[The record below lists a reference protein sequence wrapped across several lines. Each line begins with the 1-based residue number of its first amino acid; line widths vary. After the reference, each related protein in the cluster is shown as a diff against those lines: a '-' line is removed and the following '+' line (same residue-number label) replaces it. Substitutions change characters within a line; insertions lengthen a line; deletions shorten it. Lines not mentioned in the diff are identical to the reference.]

1 MRTVLVAE
9 DESSIRDFIVIN
21 LKIAGFDVLE
31 ACNGAEAIELYDKY
45 IDSIDIALL
54 DIMMPEISGDE
65 VCRHIRNK
73 NANVGIV
80 FLTAKAQEQDVIDGF
95 RYGADDYIIKP
106 FSPSELIARLE
117 TLYRRVEYS
126 RNLLNSTPSDKIRLG
141 DFVLDLKKHSV
152 SNKNEVIE
160 LTQIEFQI
168 LECFFNEPGKSIDR
182 KYILNKVWG
191 DPYFGDDKVVDVNIR
206 RLRLKLEESPSNPR
220 HLITIWGQGYCWKE

>member
-1 MRTVLVAE
+1 MRTILVAE

-21 LKIAGFDVLE
+21 LKIAGFEVIE
-31 ACNGAEAIELYDKY
+31 ASNGTDAVQLYDNNSDK
-45 IDSIDIALL
+45 IDIALL
-54 DIMMPEISGDE
+54 DIMMPGLSGHD
-65 VCRHIRNK
+65 VCKHIREN

-80 FLTAKAQEQDVIDGF
+80 FLTAKTQEQDIIGGF
-95 RYGADDYIIKP
+95 RYGADDYVTKP
-106 FSPSELIARLE
+106 FSPSELVARLE

-126 RNLLNSTPSDKIRLG
+126 KNLLKSTPSDKITLG
-141 DFVLDLKKHSV
+141 DFELDLKKHCI
-152 SNKNEVIE
+152 SNKGEAIE

-191 DPYFGDDKVVDVNIR
+191 NPYYGDDKVVDVNIR

>member
-126 RNLLNSTPSDKIRLG
+126 RNLLNSTQSDKIRLG

>member
-21 LKIAGFDVLE
+21 LKIAGFDVIE
-31 ACNGAEAIELYDKY
+31 ASDGAEAIALYEKN
-45 IDSIDIALL
+45 IESIDIALL
-54 DIMMPEISGDE
+54 DIMMPEADGYE
-65 VCRHIRNK
+65 VCKHIREK

-80 FLTAKAQEQDVIDGF
+80 FLTAKTQEQDIIGGF
-95 RYGADDYIIKP
+95 RNGADDYVSKP

-126 RNLLNSTPSDKIRLG
+126 KNLMKTTMNDKIKLG
-141 DFVLDLKKHSV
+141 DFVLDLKKHCI
-152 SNKNEVIE
+152 SNKDEVIE

-191 DPYFGDDKVVDVNIR
+191 DPYYGDDKVVDVNIR

>member
-1 MRTVLVAE
+1 MRTILVAE

-21 LKIAGFDVLE
+21 LKVAGFDVLE
-31 ACNGAEAIELYDKY
+31 ATNGTEAVELYDKSSE
-45 IDSIDIALL
+45 SIDIALL
-54 DIMMPEISGDE
+54 DIMMPGLSGHE
-65 VCRHIRNK
+65 VCEHIREN

-80 FLTAKAQEQDVIDGF
+80 FLTAKTQEQDIIGGF
-95 RYGADDYIIKP
+95 RYGADDYITKP
-106 FSPSELIARLE
+106 FSPSELVARLE

-126 RNLLNSTPSDKIRLG
+126 KNLMKSSQSDKIKLG
-141 DFVLDLKKHSV
+141 DFELDLKKHTI
-152 SNKNEVIE
+152 SNKGEIIE

-191 DPYFGDDKVVDVNIR
+191 DPYYGDDKVVDVNIR
-206 RLRLKLEESPSNPR
+206 RLRLKLEENPSNPR

>member
-1 MRTVLVAE
+1 MRTILVAE

-21 LKIAGFDVLE
+21 LKVAGFDVLE
-31 ACNGAEAIELYDKY
+31 ATNGTKAVELYDKSSE
-45 IDSIDIALL
+45 SIDIALL
-54 DIMMPEISGDE
+54 DIMMPGLSGLE
-65 VCRHIRNK
+65 VCEHIREN

-80 FLTAKAQEQDVIDGF
+80 FLTAKTQEQDIIGGF
-95 RYGADDYIIKP
+95 RYGADDYITKP
-106 FSPSELIARLE
+106 FSPSELVARLE
-117 TLYRRVEYS
+117 TLCRRVEYS
-126 RNLLNSTPSDKIRLG
+126 KNLMKSSQSDKIKLG
-141 DFVLDLKKHSV
+141 DFELDLKKHTI
-152 SNKNEVIE
+152 SNKGEIIE

-191 DPYFGDDKVVDVNIR
+191 DPYYGDDKVVDVNIR

>member
-1 MRTVLVAE
+1 MRTILVAE

-21 LKIAGFDVLE
+21 LKVAGFDVIE
-31 ACNGAEAIELYDKY
+31 ACNGTQAIELYDRYSEK
-45 IDSIDIALL
+45 IDIALL
-54 DIMMPEISGDE
+54 DIMMPEVTGVD
-65 VCRHIRNK
+65 VCKHIRDN
-73 NANVGIV
+73 NANIGIV
-80 FLTAKAQEQDVIDGF
+80 FLTAKTQEQDIIGGF
-95 RYGADDYIIKP
+95 RSGADDYITKP
-106 FSPSELIARLE
+106 FSPSELTARLE

-126 RNLLNSTPSDKIRLG
+126 KNLIKSAQNDKIKLG
-141 DFVLDLKKHSV
+141 DFVLDLKKHSI
-152 SNKNEVIE
+152 SNKGEVIE

>member
-45 IDSIDIALL
+45 TDSIDIALL

-65 VCRHIRNK
+65 VCRHIRNN

-141 DFVLDLKKHSV
+141 DFVLDLKKHRV

>member
-21 LKIAGFDVLE
+21 LKIAGFDVVE
-31 ACNGAEAIELYDKY
+31 ASNGTQAIELYDRF
-45 IDSIDIALL
+45 SERIDIALL
-54 DIMMPEISGDE
+54 DIMMPEVSGLD
-65 VCRHIRNK
+65 VCKHIREN

-80 FLTAKAQEQDVIDGF
+80 FLTAKTQEQDVIGGF
-95 RYGADDYIIKP
+95 RSGADDYVTKP

-117 TLYRRVEYS
+117 TLFRRVEYS
-126 RNLLNSTPSDKIRLG
+126 KNLLETAHNDKIRLG
-141 DFVLDLKKHSV
+141 DFILDLKKHSV
-152 SNKNEVIE
+152 SKKDETIE

-191 DPYFGDDKVVDVNIR
+191 DPYYGDDKVVDVNIR
-206 RLRLKLEESPSNPR
+206 RLRIK
-220 HLITIWGQGYCWKE
+220 I